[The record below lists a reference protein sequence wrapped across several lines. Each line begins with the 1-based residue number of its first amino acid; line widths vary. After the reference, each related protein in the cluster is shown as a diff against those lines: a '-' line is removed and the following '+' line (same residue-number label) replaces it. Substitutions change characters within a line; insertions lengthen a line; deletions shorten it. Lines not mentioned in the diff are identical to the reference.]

1 MATKQIKDYS
11 AKTALVSTDQLLI
24 QESGDTTKKTTIAA
38 LGTIDGWIP
47 VAETWTYAS
56 ADDPTYTFTITG
68 NYTARYSV
76 GMKIKLTQTTVK
88 YFIITAISYS
98 DPDTTVTV
106 YGGTDYDLANAA
118 ITLPYYSM
126 VKAPFGFPMS
136 PTKWR
141 ITLSDGEDKT
151 KNNPVASTVYGG
163 ANAWDSGAN
172 VTIDVP
178 IGLWDVDFSNIDITA
193 SKSGAICDIRGGL
206 STSNSAISGS
216 PIWPV
221 LSGYDT
227 IRYSTSHSG
236 LLSVA
241 AKTTYY
247 MVFYTSVSS
256 VSYIR
261 VYNMTCYFYCA
272 YL

>member
-11 AKTALVSTDQLLI
+11 AKTALDSTDQFLI
-24 QESGDTTKKTTIAA
+24 QESGDTTKKTTTAE
-38 LGTIDGWIP
+38 LGVLDGWIP
-47 VAETWTYAS
+47 TAETWTYAS
-56 ADDPTYTFTITG
+56 ADDPTYTFTIAG
-68 NYTARYSV
+68 NYTTRYSV

-98 DPDTTVTV
+98 NPSTTVTV

-118 ITLPYYSM
+118 ITLPNYSM
-126 VKAPFGFPMS
+126 VKAPYGFPMS
-136 PTKWR
+136 PIKWR

-178 IGLWDVDFSNIDITA
+178 IGLWDVDFSNIDIA
-193 SKSGAICDIRGGL
+193 VSKPGATCEIRGGL

-221 LSGYDT
+221 FEGYDT
-227 IRYSTSHSG
+227 IRNSASYSG

-241 AKTTYY
+241 AKKTYY
-247 MVFYTSVSS
+247 AVFYTSVSS

-261 VYNMTCYFYCA
+261 VYNMTCYLYCA